1 MFEKPAG
8 QRWPESRKDKKEK
21 GFAQGEAL
29 LIFGPTMPV
38 ATIKRI
44 IRILIRTEDRTLYTE
59 PEPETAQLTEEIR
72 SYAGWIST
80 HIPYFNRLSVAEKER
95 FIRRVYYFRHR
106 KQFHFHDVEPLPQIP
121 VLVSAAAVQLTFGL
135 RRYQLPYFRHIHI
148 LADAYPLQ
156 DQQGLFIG
164 HVDRQSIS
172 LSWKHFLEGYADTTD
187 NVNVAIHEMAHAVQF
202 ENFIPQTGVDWEF
215 RADFERFMQATGPAF
230 LMARM
235 GHPSYLR
242 HYAYTNAR
250 EFWAVSVEAFFE
262 NPAALNTYMPG
273 LYQLLRDVLNQDP
286 LTGQILPPHD
296 VATRQ

>member
-1 MFEKPAG
+1 
-8 QRWPESRKDKKEK
+8 
-21 GFAQGEAL
+21 
-29 LIFGPTMPV
+29 MPV

-44 IRILIRTEDRTLYTE
+44 IRILIRTSATTTDMES
-59 PEPETAQLTEEIR
+59 EPETAALTGEIR
-72 SYAGWIST
+72 AYAGWISA
-80 HIPYFNRLSVAEKER
+80 HIPYFNRLSVTEKER
-95 FIRRVYYFRHR
+95 FIRRVYYFRQR
-106 KQFHFHDVEPLPQIP
+106 KQFHFHGVEPLPEIP

-156 DQQGLFIG
+156 DHQGLFIG
-164 HVDRQSIS
+164 HVDRQQIC
-172 LSWKHFLEGYADTTD
+172 LSWKHFLEGYADATD

-202 ENFIPQTGVDWEF
+202 ENFIPQKGVDWEF

-230 LMARM
+230 LLAGM
-235 GHPSYLR
+235 GRPSYLR
-242 HYAYTNAR
+242 QYAYTNAR

-262 NPAALNTYMPG
+262 NPAALNTHMPG

-296 VATRQ
+296 AVRR